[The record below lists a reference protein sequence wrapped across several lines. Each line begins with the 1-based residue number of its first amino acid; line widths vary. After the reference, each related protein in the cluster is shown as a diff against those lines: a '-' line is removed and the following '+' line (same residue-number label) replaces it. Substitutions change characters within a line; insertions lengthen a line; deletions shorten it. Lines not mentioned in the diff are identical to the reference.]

1 MTKTNPRRVPATQ
14 ADVKRAYQDGVT
26 EGIERGLRLFLFT
39 LIDKHDA
46 PMENVRQLVEEINYT
61 AESVS
66 QGYIKWADIA
76 HVLQEEYCV
85 EIKLK

>member
-26 EGIERGLRLFLFT
+26 EGIERGIQLLLFT

-46 PMENVRQLVEEINYT
+46 PTDDIQQLARELNYT

-66 QGYIKWADIA
+66 RGYIKWADI
-76 HVLQEEYCV
+76 EETLKIEYEV
-85 EIKLK
+85 EVKLR